1 MLWSTKKKGDF
12 DMRSSAPILAAKAAY
27 LAISAVISLI
37 GLAMLLFPGV
47 SAELTGTVIGI
58 AMIVFGLIKLAG
70 YFSRDLFRLAFQF
83 DLAFGLLLIAIGV
96 IVVINPIDALSFIC
110 VALGIPILADGL
122 FKIQIAVDSRRFGIR
137 NWWVILIVALIT
149 GFFGLTLVFRPAESA
164 AVLMLMLGAA
174 LITEGAL
181 NMLTVLSAV
190 KIIKH
195 QQPDDYVVIDET

>member
-1 MLWSTKKKGDF
+1 
-12 DMRSSAPILAAKAAY
+12 MRSSAPIFAAKAAY

-58 AMIVFGLIKLAG
+58 AMIAFGLIKLAG

>member
-1 MLWSTKKKGDF
+1 
-12 DMRSSAPILAAKAAY
+12 MRSSAPILAAKAAY

>member
-1 MLWSTKKKGDF
+1 
-12 DMRSSAPILAAKAAY
+12 MRSSAPILAAKAAY

-195 QQPDDYVVIDET
+195 QQPDDYVVA

>member
-1 MLWSTKKKGDF
+1 
-12 DMRSSAPILAAKAAY
+12 MRSSAPILAAKAAY

-164 AVLMLMLGAA
+164 AVLMLMLGVA

-195 QQPDDYVVIDET
+195 QQPDDYVVA

>member
-1 MLWSTKKKGDF
+1 
-12 DMRSSAPILAAKAAY
+12 MRSSAPILAAKAAY

-110 VALGIPILADGL
+110 IALGIPILADGL

-190 KIIKH
+190 MIIKH
-195 QQPDDYVVIDET
+195 QQPDDYVVA

>member
-1 MLWSTKKKGDF
+1 
-12 DMRSSAPILAAKAAY
+12 MRSSAPILAAKAAY

-58 AMIVFGLIKLAG
+58 AMMVFGLIKLAG

-110 VALGIPILADGL
+110 IALGIPILADGL

-164 AVLMLMLGAA
+164 AVLMLMLGVA

-195 QQPDDYVVIDET
+195 QQPDDYVVA